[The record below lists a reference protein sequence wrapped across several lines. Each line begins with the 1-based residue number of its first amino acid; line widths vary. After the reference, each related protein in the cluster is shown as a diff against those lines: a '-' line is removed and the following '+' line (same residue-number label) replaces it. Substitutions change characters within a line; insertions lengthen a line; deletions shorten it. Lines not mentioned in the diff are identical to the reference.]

1 MKKKIEI
8 EWLKNKLL
16 ENKRLRSIIENRTV
30 LKNISVC
37 FLALLV
43 IIAVVVVV
51 NITKVPDVKRDT
63 KDTEEDFRSDV
74 TNEETSEDSE
84 TEITDPPIT
93 DPDTEETTA
102 VETEPTI
109 LDELADLYAKNS
121 DLAGWIHI
129 EGTVVD
135 YPVMFT
141 PYDAEKYLRK
151 NFDGTYNINGLPF
164 IDANCSVYPE
174 SDNLIIYGHNMTR
187 GRMFAALLNYAEED
201 YWKEHPII
209 EFSTLYENRK
219 YEIIAAFYDKVY
231 KKSDTCF
238 KFYKFIN
245 AESEDAFCEA
255 MDYYKSKACYE
266 TGVNAEYGDSLITL
280 VTCSNH
286 DRNGTGRFVVVA
298 RQITQ

>member
-1 MKKKIEI
+1 MKKKINI
-8 EWLKNKLL
+8 EWFKN
-16 ENKRLRSIIENRTV
+16 NKSLC
-30 LKNISVC
+30 KA
-37 FLALLV
+37 LALCFAV
-43 IIAVVVVV
+43 IIIIVFVIVVED
-51 NITKVPDVKRDT
+51 ITRTPDIKRET
-63 KDTEEDFRSDV
+63 NSTEDFDTITS
-74 TNEETSEDSE
+74 NEETTESSDIVQPPSDDSE
-84 TEITDPPIT
+84 TE
-93 DPDTEETTA
+93 ETT
-102 VETEPTI
+102 VPETDSEPII
-109 LDELADLYAKNS
+109 LEELAELYAENS

-129 EGTVVD
+129 EGTVID

-164 IDANCSVYPE
+164 VDANCSMSPE

-187 GRMFAALLNYAEED
+187 GRMFAALLNYAKED
-201 YWKEHPII
+201 FWKEHPII

-219 YEIIAAFYDKVY
+219 YEIVAAFYDKVY

-245 AESEDAFCEA
+245 AESEDAFGEA

-280 VTCSNH
+280 VTCSDH

-298 RQITQ
+298 RKITQ